1 MASDVR
7 PPISFYECVDACLRS
22 SEFMKH
28 YRRLTGHA
36 LGVDARQ
43 NIERLID
50 EATGH
55 SPPPVDEKEARFFF
69 AFVRDYIWLPLQLPK
84 PR

>member
-1 MASDVR
+1 MTSEAR
-7 PPISFYECVDACLRS
+7 PPSFPECVNACLRS

-36 LGVDARQ
+36 LGLDARQ
-43 NIERLID
+43 SIERLVD
-50 EATGH
+50 DAVGH

-69 AFVRDYIWLPLQLPK
+69 TFVRDYIWLPLQIPK
-84 PR
+84 AR